1 MLGTKLKFARKVHP
15 DDRRAELK
23 HKILTWIFPCG
34 RRREITRLGATLEM
48 WSRNTTS
55 GVEYSVAIYRFASW
69 SYEIIVWR
77 AG

>member
-1 MLGTKLKFARKVHP
+1 MHP

-23 HKILTWIFPCG
+23 EKILTWIFPRG

-48 WSRNTTS
+48 WSKGTTS
-55 GVEYSVAIYRFASW
+55 GVEYRVQIYRFASW
-69 SYEIIVWR
+69 SYEVTVWR

>member
-15 DDRRAELK
+15 DRRAELK
-23 HKILTWIFPCG
+23 WKILAWIFPRG

-48 WSRNTTS
+48 WSKGTTS
-55 GVEYSVAIYRFASW
+55 GVEYRVQVYRFASW
-69 SYEIIVWR
+69 SYEVIVWR